1 MTEDVI
7 PYLCPYC
14 SQRNLETVAKV
25 LFIRG
30 KILVIEGGSRILVG
44 CRPCVR
50 RNIYQEVGET
60 FVRGWWSPTALFATP
75 IALLYNTV
83 RGLLVFPNPKGVRKQ
98 LRAAGIPDRPEPM
111 SLLKVGY
118 MLAAKMIA
126 ADGKVLPEEID
137 VAEGIGAQLFSDFD
151 SKDFREVV
159 NRHGSLPAVE
169 ELASLL
175 RDSLTDEGKT
185 MVSRYLHAIAS
196 ADGSVSM
203 SELSLLTR
211 IEARWSRQPIGG
223 TRVQA

>member
-7 PYLCPYC
+7 PYRCPYC
-14 SQRNLETVAKV
+14 DQRNLETVAKV
-25 LFIRG
+25 LFVRG
-30 KILVIEGGSRILVG
+30 KILMIEGGNRILVG
-44 CRPCVR
+44 CIPCVR

-75 IALLYNTV
+75 VVLVYDAL
-83 RGLLVFPNPKGVRKQ
+83 RGLLLFRNPKGVRKQ

-118 MLAAKMIA
+118 MLAAKMIG
-126 ADGKVLPEEID
+126 ADGKILPEEIA
-137 VAEGIGAQLFSDFD
+137 VAEGIGVQLFSDFD
-151 SKDFREVV
+151 SKDFREIV

-196 ADGSVSM
+196 ADGSVSP
-203 SELSLLTR
+203 SELSLLAR
-211 IEARWSRQPIGG
+211 IEAKWTRPPIGG
-223 TRVQA
+223 ARAQA